1 MTKQE
6 ALMSSTE
13 RPQPQGTIVPTARA
27 PQPIDPNIV
36 IGHVHLRTADIDR
49 VRAFYVDVLG
59 FDVVLEA
66 RACQGGAPPAT
77 SYSSPLGGTTT
88 ISALTRGSR
97 LVAGHSPTV

>member
-66 RACQGGAPPAT
+66 RGVPGWGHHRRHPIPRRWGVPP
-77 SYSSPLGGTTT
+77 P
-88 ISALTRGSR
+88 SR
-97 LVAGHSPTV
+97 L